1 SFHFS
6 NGVLNAPSH
15 TIRKGRA
22 KIRLREGE
30 VGGRVEE
37 AGGILGEVY
46 DSIPYAELPDKELRF
61 EMPRP
66 IVRWNGTYN
75 SSVLAHCLQYS
86 MHDATHTTMD
96 CLHVKVVVPLDSTGH
111 RYKERLPVL
120 FWIHGGSYQYL
131 GKALY
136 NTSGILTGIGSRKI
150 IFVAAAYRLGLF
162 GFLSL
167 LSPDLPGNLAL
178 HDLTT
183 ALRFVHSNAEAFGA
197 DPERISIAGE
207 SAGAA

>member
-6 NGVLNAPSH
+6 NGVLNAHSH
-15 TIRKGRA
+15 NIRKGRA

-96 CLHVKVVVPLDSTGH
+96 CLHVK
-111 RYKERLPVL
+111 
-120 FWIHGGSYQYL
+120 YL

-150 IFVAAAYRLGLF
+150 IFVAAAYRLGCLGFSPSSPPIFPATSRCTISPLLF
-162 GFLSL
+162 ASCTRMQKPL
-167 LSPDLPGNLAL
+167 
-178 HDLTT
+178 
-183 ALRFVHSNAEAFGA
+183 
-197 DPERISIAGE
+197 ERILSE
-207 SAGAA
+207 SPSQGNRRAQL